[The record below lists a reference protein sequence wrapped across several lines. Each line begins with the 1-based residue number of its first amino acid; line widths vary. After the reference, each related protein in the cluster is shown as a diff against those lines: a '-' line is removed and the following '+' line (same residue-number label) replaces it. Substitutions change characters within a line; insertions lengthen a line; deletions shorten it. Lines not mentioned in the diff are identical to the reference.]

1 MFFMKFNSI
10 FFNKAPLHLA
20 VEKNDI
26 ELVKLLLNCE
36 NININIQT
44 VCIFNFCYKI
54 VKYLFF

>member
-1 MFFMKFNSI
+1 MKFNSI